1 MRIEM
6 MDVNYS
12 KKDYSAL
19 TVYNSNTQNE
29 VLNIGKTPD
38 DPIQIEPWRA

>member
-1 MRIEM
+1 
-6 MDVNYS
+6 MDGCQS
-12 KKDYSAL
+12 PHGQDYSAL
-19 TVYNSNTQNE
+19 TVYNGNTQNE